1 MTRFLLV
8 RHGVTD
14 WIEQELLH
22 GISDIPLS
30 EHGKI
35 QAKLT
40 AETFKDINVDRL
52 YSSSLSRAM
61 QTAEEISKVTSLK
74 ITPVEGLKE
83 MDFGWMEGKRDHW
96 HTLKGNPILVVFYI
110 IARLISGFLSGER
123 FGRFKHRVVNAW
135 KKIIAENP
143 SGTVAVV
150 AHAGVLRNILAHEFG
165 GCPVYNRKFI
175 FANCSVS
182 EIERDENENMR
193 LIEVNRNAHL
203 SGDIDL

>member
-30 EHGKI
+30 ENGEN

-40 AETFKDINVDRL
+40 AETFTGIKVNRL

-61 QTAEEISKVTSLK
+61 QTAEEISKVTSLE
-74 ITPVEGLKE
+74 IESIEGLRE
-83 MDFGWMEGKRDHW
+83 MDFGWMEGKRDYW
-96 HTLKGNPILVVFYI
+96 PMVREKPILIVFYLI
-110 IARLISGFLSGER
+110 SRLISGFLSGEQFWR
-123 FGRFKHRVVNAW
+123 FNRWVVNAW
-135 KKIIAENP
+135 KKIIEENP
-143 SGTVAVV
+143 SGTVTVV

-193 LIEVNRNAHL
+193 LIEVNRNSYL

>member
-30 EHGKI
+30 ENGKN

-40 AETFKDINVDRL
+40 AETFTGIKVNRL

-61 QTAEEISKVTSLK
+61 QTAEEISKVTSLE
-74 ITPVEGLKE
+74 IEPIEGLRE
-83 MDFGWMEGKRDHW
+83 MDFGWMEGKRDYW
-96 HTLKGNPILVVFYI
+96 PMVRGEPILIVFYLI
-110 IARLISGFLSGER
+110 SRLISGFLSGEQFWR
-123 FGRFKHRVVNAW
+123 FNRRVVNAW

-150 AHAGVLRNILAHEFG
+150 AHAGHSLILPSSRVRFSF
-165 GCPVYNRKFI
+165 VYNRKFI